1 MGVHLVRDLLAAFV
15 IWVVLFNGALYVW
28 RRHMLRRTTPSDD
41 LPEPLGLLNA
51 GWAFLVECAALAAW
65 LALIPAAWLL
75 PRHRAGAGTRGAV
88 VLVHGWALNAGSLWL
103 LRRRL
108 LRDGWGPVY
117 CFTYPTFRGDLE
129 AAARRLHTWLEREA
143 PAHPLALVGHS
154 LGGLLLRYAVRRYPM
169 PGVRRIVTL
178 GTPHFGTALA
188 AGPGSPMPQLAPG
201 SPLLNQLNAA
211 DRVPQQFD
219 VISIHSSFDAMVL
232 PLATAHYPRAC
243 NVQVN
248 DVGHN
253 ALLLSRKVYELI
265 AENLDAP
272 LR

>member
-1 MGVHLVRDLLAAFV
+1 MHLVRDLLVAFLL
-15 IWVVLFNGALYVW
+15 WVVLFNGALYVW
-28 RRHMLRRTTPSDD
+28 RRYMLRRTTSGND
-41 LPEPLGLLNA
+41 LPDPLGLVNA
-51 GWAFLVECAALAAW
+51 GWAFLVECAALATW
-65 LALIPAAWLL
+65 LALIPAAWCL
-75 PRHRAGAGTRGAV
+75 PHGRGGAGRRGAV

-108 LRDGWGPVY
+108 VRDGWGPVY
-117 CFTYPTFRGDLE
+117 CFTYPTARGDLE
-129 AAARRLHTWLEREA
+129 AAAQRLHTWLQREA
-143 PAHPLALVGHS
+143 PAHPLAMVGHS
-154 LGGLLLRYAVRRYPM
+154 LGGLLLRYAARRYPM

-201 SPLLNQLNAA
+201 SPWLRQLNAA

-253 ALLLSRKVYELI
+253 ALLLSRKVYQLI